1 MRTGKHVAATVL
13 KARIACR
20 LLNNHCP
27 SDMYLTLLQHLIEKG
42 RPIRLSFALNE
53 IHVYVQVYLPK
64 VARAASLKPDW
75 LLVDAKTPELIRV
88 WWLAGALARRA

>member
-1 MRTGKHVAATVL
+1 MRTGKHVAVTVL

-20 LLNNHCP
+20 IPNSHCP
-27 SDMYLTLLQHLIEKG
+27 SGMYLTLLQHLTVKE